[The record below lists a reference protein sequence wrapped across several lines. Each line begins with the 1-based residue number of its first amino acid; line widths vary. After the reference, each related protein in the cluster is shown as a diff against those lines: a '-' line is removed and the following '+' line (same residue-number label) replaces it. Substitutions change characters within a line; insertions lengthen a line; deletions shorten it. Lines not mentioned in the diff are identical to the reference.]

1 LRNRDASTDRD
12 LQNRASSRTSSAE
25 QPRPGAGSGRSINQ
39 EEKRMADN
47 GSSTASTGIIAIL
60 VIFVILVV
68 GALFVFG
75 GRWFG
80 GNKRI
85 DVNIGTPAK

>member
-1 LRNRDASTDRD
+1 MC
-12 LQNRASSRTSSAE
+12 
-25 QPRPGAGSGRSINQ
+25 GSGRINHQ
-39 EEKRMADN
+39 EEKEMADN

>member
-1 LRNRDASTDRD
+1 
-12 LQNRASSRTSSAE
+12 
-25 QPRPGAGSGRSINQ
+25 
-39 EEKRMADN
+39 MADN
-47 GSSTASTGIIAIL
+47 GSSAASTGIIAIL

-80 GNKRI
+80 GDKKI
-85 DVNIGTPAK
+85 DVKIGAPSK

>member
-1 LRNRDASTDRD
+1 VRF
-12 LQNRASSRTSSAE
+12 
-25 QPRPGAGSGRSINQ
+25 GRSTSGGK
-39 EEKRMADN
+39 EMADN
-47 GSSTASTGIIAIL
+47 ASSTASTGIIAVL

-68 GALFVFG
+68 AALFVFG

>member
-1 LRNRDASTDRD
+1 
-12 LQNRASSRTSSAE
+12 
-25 QPRPGAGSGRSINQ
+25 
-39 EEKRMADN
+39 MADN
-47 GSSTASTGIIAIL
+47 GSSTASAGIVAVL

-75 GRWFG
+75 GRWFT
-80 GNKRI
+80 GNKRV

>member
-1 LRNRDASTDRD
+1 V
-12 LQNRASSRTSSAE
+12 RT
-25 QPRPGAGSGRSINQ
+25 GRSINQ
-39 EEKRMADN
+39 EEKDMADN
-47 GSSTASTGIIAIL
+47 GSSAASTGVVAIL

-68 GALFVFG
+68 AALFVFG

-80 GNKRI
+80 SNKRI

>member
-1 LRNRDASTDRD
+1 
-12 LQNRASSRTSSAE
+12 
-25 QPRPGAGSGRSINQ
+25 
-39 EEKRMADN
+39 MADN
-47 GSSTASTGIIAIL
+47 GSSAASTGVVAIL

-68 GALFVFG
+68 AALFVFG

-80 GNKRI
+80 SNKQI